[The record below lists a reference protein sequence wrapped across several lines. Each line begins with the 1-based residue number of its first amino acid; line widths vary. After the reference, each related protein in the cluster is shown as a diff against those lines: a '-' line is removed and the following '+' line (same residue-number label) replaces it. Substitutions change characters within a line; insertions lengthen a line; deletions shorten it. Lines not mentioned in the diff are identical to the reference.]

1 MKKKITALL
10 LTLAML
16 LALAVTASADEAT
29 PTRTE
34 NLNLSAY
41 TEVTDMLDTEGWKYE
56 PGQNGGT
63 LTLRDFYLKGAHN
76 ADGFSGLLT
85 GEGTVTI
92 VLEGGLV
99 AAYTFRSA
107 DFQGLFPNLME
118 QLSLFDRFYEFVNG
132 TFDLTAIVYYLT
144 VIAVFVFLTVQSL
157 EKRRWSE

>member
-1 MKKKITALL
+1 MSPPPPSPPFCAWLCAFWCWDSSSGCSPAAALPPL
-10 LTLAML
+10 VL
-16 LALAVTASADEAT
+16 
-29 PTRTE
+29 
-34 NLNLSAY
+34 
-41 TEVTDMLDTEGWKYE
+41 
-56 PGQNGGT
+56 
-63 LTLRDFYLKGAHN
+63 
-76 ADGFSGLLT
+76 
-85 GEGTVTI
+85 TI